1 MQAELS
7 TATGTDARF
16 DAALKQHRDRWP
28 ALPEEAEARWFAER
42 TATLLTAAI
51 LIQSAPA
58 AVSDAYV
65 ATRVAGERGQIAGAI
80 SAVDT
85 DAILARLATAP

>member
-1 MQAELS
+1 
-7 TATGTDARF
+7 
-16 DAALKQHRDRWP
+16 
-28 ALPEEAEARWFAER
+28 
-42 TATLLTAAI
+42 LLTAAI